1 MRPKPIARRSN
12 AIRLKTRLAAFARQR
27 PRLYAS
33 RHVILATAE
42 VLAGILGVGA
52 IFAFLIP
59 NIDWSWIPWPSLD
72 LSWLRDLWPDWL
84 TLRWLWPSWLHFNLP
99 DWLRQVL
106 ACMKWVVP
114 IVVAIAVSF
123 NEVRRRRLRKI
134 SRQEQ
139 PQDE

>member
-1 MRPKPIARRSN
+1 MRSSSSARRSK
-12 AIRLKTRLAAFARQR
+12 AIRFKARLAAFARKN

-33 RHVILATAE
+33 RHVMVAAIE
-42 VLAGILGVGA
+42 VLAGVLGVGA

-72 LSWLRDLWPDWL
+72 LSWLRNLWPNWL
-84 TLRWLWPSWLHFNLP
+84 SLHWLWPGWLHLSLP
-99 DWLRQVL
+99 DWLKPVL
-106 ACMKWVVP
+106 ACLKWVVP

-123 NEVRRRRLRKI
+123 NEVGRRRLRKR

-139 PQDE
+139 SQDE